1 MVYITHVVMF
11 HVQHMVVLLNV
22 MGVTYVDVCY
32 RHGYVTDADVWSIW
46 HKMTQPEQVPD
57 HMTGH
62 VTDGCV
68 SHFRDAFAELALLQ
82 QHAMFCD
89 ITLFVCEDTKTANVD
104 SQSSV
109 DVSLPANTESSR
121 LYQPVEGST
130 EQVL

>member
-1 MVYITHVVMF
+1 
-11 HVQHMVVLLNV
+11 
-22 MGVTYVDVCY
+22 
-32 RHGYVTDADVWSIW
+32 
-46 HKMTQPEQVPD
+46 MTQPEQVPD
-57 HMTGH
+57 HMTGHVTDH

-82 QHAMFCD
+82 QQAMFCD
-89 ITLFVCEDTKTANVD
+89 VTLFVCEDTRTANVD